1 MQQHPEIDLPFTDVI
16 MPGGMTGCEL
26 AREVRK
32 RRPSLK
38 ILLTSGYTAQAVANG
53 CHDLARLE
61 LLQKP
66 FRKND
71 LAAKLRHIPDE

>member
-1 MQQHPEIDLPFTDVI
+1 MFTDVI

-32 RRPSLK
+32 RWPSLR
-38 ILLTSGYTAQAVANG
+38 ILLTSGYTQQAVANG
-53 CHDLARLE
+53 CQDLNGLE

-66 FRKND
+66 FRKSD
-71 LAAKLRHIPDE
+71 LASKIRNILDQ